1 MKKRGKKYLEAL
13 KKAEIGKNKYYG
25 LEEAVKNVAELHF
38 AKFDES
44 VDIAINPGV
53 DVRKA
58 DQQVRGAVVLPHG
71 TGKVIKILVFAK
83 AEKEREAIN
92 AGADYVGQ
100 DDMIAKVQQGFM
112 DFNRV
117 VATPDMMASV
127 GKLGKILGPR
137 GLMPNPKV
145 GTVTFDIARTVKEL
159 KEGRIEFKAEK
170 NGILHASIGKVSF
183 GALKL
188 KENVAAL
195 LDTVLKLKPASSKG
209 LYIKKV
215 SLSSTM
221 GVGINIDIV
230 NLRTELNF

>member
-1 MKKRGKKYLEAL
+1 MKRGKKYTDAL
-13 KKAEIGKNKYYG
+13 KKANIDNKYLALDDALKIVVDSHY
-25 LEEAVKNVAELHF
+25 

-44 VDIAINPGV
+44 VDVAINLGI
-53 DVRKA
+53 DVKKN
-58 DQQVRGAVVLPHG
+58 DQQVRGAVLLPHG
-71 TGKVIKILVFAK
+71 TGKTVKILVFAK
-83 AEKEREAIN
+83 GEKEREAQT

-145 GTVTFDIARTVKEL
+145 GTVTFEVGKIVKEL
-159 KEGRIEFKAEK
+159 KEGKIEFKAEK
-170 NGILHASIGKVSF
+170 NGIVQASIGKVSF
-183 GALKL
+183 GADKL
-188 KENVAAL
+188 KENVTAL
-195 LDTVLKLKPASSKG
+195 LEVVNRLKPAASKG
-209 LYIKKV
+209 VYVKKV

-221 GVGINIDIV
+221 GLGVSVDTLK
-230 NLRTELNF
+230 LRMI

>member
-1 MKKRGKKYLEAL
+1 MKRGKKYTDAL
-13 KKAEIGKNKYYG
+13 KKADADNKNLTLDDAIKIVVESHY
-25 LEEAVKNVAELHF
+25 

-44 VDIAINPGV
+44 VDVAINLGI
-53 DVRKA
+53 DVKKN
-58 DQQVRGAVVLPHG
+58 DQQVRGAVLLPHG
-71 TGKVIKILVFAK
+71 TGKTVKILVFAK
-83 AEKEREAIN
+83 GEKEREAQS

-145 GTVTFDIARTVKEL
+145 GTVTFEVGKIVKEL
-159 KEGRIEFKAEK
+159 KEGKIEFKAEK
-170 NGILHASIGKVSF
+170 NGIVQASIGKVSF
-183 GALKL
+183 GADKL
-188 KENVAAL
+188 KENFTAL
-195 LDTVLKLKPASSKG
+195 LEVVNRLKPASSKG
-209 LYIKKV
+209 VYVKKV

-221 GVGINIDIV
+221 GLGVALDTLK
-230 NLRTELNF
+230 LRMI

>member
-1 MKKRGKKYLEAL
+1 MPFIILTAL
-13 KKAEIGKNKYYG
+13 SIF
-25 LEEAVKNVAELHF
+25 L
-38 AKFDES
+38 
-44 VDIAINPGV
+44 
-53 DVRKA
+53 
-58 DQQVRGAVVLPHG
+58 VLRSG
-71 TGKVIKILVFAK
+71 IFVFAK

-100 DDMIAKVQQGFM
+100 DDMIVKVQQGFM

-188 KENVAAL
+188 KENVGAL

>member
-13 KKAEIGKNKYYG
+13 KKVEIDKNKYYG
-25 LEEAVKNVAELHF
+25 LEEAVETVTELHF

-44 VDIAINPGV
+44 VDIAINLGV

-71 TGKVIKILVFAK
+71 TGKVVKILVFAK
-83 AEKEREAIN
+83 AEKEREAIT

-100 DDMIAKVQQGFM
+100 DDMIVKVQQGFM

-188 KENVAAL
+188 KENVGAL

-221 GVGINIDIV
+221 GIGINVDIV
-230 NLRTELNF
+230 NLRAELNF

>member
-13 KKAEIGKNKYYG
+13 KKAEIDKNKYYG

-44 VDIAINPGV
+44 VDIAINLGI

-183 GALKL
+183 GASKL
-188 KENVAAL
+188 KENVGAL

>member
-1 MKKRGKKYLEAL
+1 MKRGKKYTDAF
-13 KKAEIGKNKYYG
+13 KKADADNKYLTLDDAIKIVVDTHY
-25 LEEAVKNVAELHF
+25 

-44 VDIAINPGV
+44 VDVAINLGI
-53 DVRKA
+53 DVKKN
-58 DQQVRGAVVLPHG
+58 DQQVRGAVLLPHG
-71 TGKVIKILVFAK
+71 TGKTVKILVFAK
-83 AEKEREAIN
+83 GEKEREAQS

-145 GTVTFDIARTVKEL
+145 GTVTFEVGRIVKEL
-159 KEGRIEFKAEK
+159 KEGKIEFKAEK
-170 NGILHASIGKVSF
+170 NGIVQASIGKVSF
-183 GALKL
+183 GADKL
-188 KENVAAL
+188 KENFTAL
-195 LDTVLKLKPASSKG
+195 LEVVNRLKPASSKG
-209 LYIKKV
+209 VYVKKV

-221 GVGINIDIV
+221 GLGVALDTLK
-230 NLRTELNF
+230 LRMI

>member
-13 KKAEIGKNKYYG
+13 KKAEIDKNKYYG

-44 VDIAINPGV
+44 VDIAINLGI

-100 DDMIAKVQQGFM
+100 DDMIVKVQQGFM

-188 KENVAAL
+188 KENVGAL

>member
-1 MKKRGKKYLEAL
+1 MKRGKKYTDAL
-13 KKAEIGKNKYYG
+13 KKANIDNKYLALDDALKIVVDSHY
-25 LEEAVKNVAELHF
+25 

-44 VDIAINPGV
+44 VDVAINLGI
-53 DVRKA
+53 DVKKN
-58 DQQVRGAVVLPHG
+58 DQQVRGAVLLPHG
-71 TGKVIKILVFAK
+71 TGKTVKILVFAK
-83 AEKEREAIN
+83 GEKEREAQT

-145 GTVTFDIARTVKEL
+145 GTVTFEVGKIVKEL
-159 KEGRIEFKAEK
+159 KEGKIEFKAEK
-170 NGILHASIGKVSF
+170 NGIVQASIGKVSF
-183 GALKL
+183 GADKL
-188 KENVAAL
+188 KENFTAL
-195 LDTVLKLKPASSKG
+195 LEVVNRLKPAASKG
-209 LYIKKV
+209 VYVKKV

-221 GVGINIDIV
+221 GLGV
-230 NLRTELNF
+230 NVDTLKLKMI

>member
-1 MKKRGKKYLEAL
+1 MKRGKKYTDAF
-13 KKAEIGKNKYYG
+13 KKADADNKYLTLDDAIKIVVDTHY
-25 LEEAVKNVAELHF
+25 

-44 VDIAINPGV
+44 VDVAINLGI
-53 DVRKA
+53 DVKKN
-58 DQQVRGAVVLPHG
+58 DQQVRGAVLLPHG
-71 TGKVIKILVFAK
+71 TGKTVKILVFAK
-83 AEKEREAIN
+83 GEKEREAQS

-145 GTVTFDIARTVKEL
+145 GTVTFEVGKIVKEL
-159 KEGRIEFKAEK
+159 KEGKIEFKAEK
-170 NGILHASIGKVSF
+170 NGIVQASIGKVSF
-183 GALKL
+183 GADKL
-188 KENVAAL
+188 KENFTAL
-195 LDTVLKLKPASSKG
+195 LEVVNRLKPASSKG
-209 LYIKKV
+209 VYVKKV

-221 GVGINIDIV
+221 GLGVALDTLK
-230 NLRTELNF
+230 LRMI

>member
-13 KKAEIGKNKYYG
+13 KKAEIDKNKYYG

-44 VDIAINPGV
+44 VDIAINLGI

-58 DQQVRGAVVLPHG
+58 DQQVSGAVVLPHG

-183 GALKL
+183 GASKL
-188 KENVAAL
+188 KENVGAL